1 MALPA
6 RKTTDSNMSWS
17 PERRAAWSKRMKKE
31 KANGTWHKK
40 TKEEIGRN
48 ISSGKKAS
56 NKKKRLSIARK
67 NGWETRRANG
77 NKPKVVIPEVET
89 HFSDPSAELKLL
101 LECREI
107 LAEEYYHRVDC
118 GVREP
123 NWEYLVKLDSKIIT
137 LFCKAQLDNQ

>member
-1 MALPA
+1 MALSA
-6 RKTTDSNMSWS
+6 KKTTDSKDMSWS

-40 TKEEIGRN
+40 TMKEIGRN

-77 NKPKVVIPEVET
+77 NCDAPETTSTET
-89 HFSDPSAELKLL
+89 EQDLIKMLKLL
-101 LECREI
+101 TKYLGFEQTVEEFTEQAVKEKMYRVAAVFNPNKHFLLFGDLEKER
-107 LAEEYYHRVDC
+107 
-118 GVREP
+118 
-123 NWEYLVKLDSKIIT
+123 
-137 LFCKAQLDNQ
+137 

>member
-17 PERRAAWSKRMKKE
+17 PERRAAWSKRMRKE

-77 NKPKVVIPEVET
+77 NGDTPKITSVEK
-89 HFSDPSAELKLL
+89 DLNKLL
-101 LECREI
+101 FRMK
-107 LAEEYYHRVDC
+107 
-118 GVREP
+118 
-123 NWEYLVKLDSKIIT
+123 EYLGYELTVEEFTEQAVKEKMDRVAMVFNT
-137 LFCKAQLDNQ
+137 NNNY